1 MISKRLKYFDS
12 SKVRMAFQ
20 MAEEMR
26 NPIDLSIGYPS
37 KSTPMHI
44 KAAGIEA
51 IRGNRTRYTPSN
63 GTPALR
69 KAIARKLNRE
79 NKIKATDNS
88 VTVVPGLTTGILLTF
103 LALLDPGDEILV
115 PDPYFPPYRDLA
127 IMLGA
132 KPVFVNTYPEFQ
144 LTASQLKAKITKKT
158 KVIMINSPN
167 NPTGAVY
174 PENELRAIAKLAK
187 QHDLVI
193 ISDEIYEYFVN
204 NGDHFSIG
212 SIYPR
217 TITMNGFSKAYSMTG
232 WRVGYIHGPQE
243 IIDAIN
249 ELLQYTVF
257 STSSIAQ
264 HAALAA
270 LKRKPSRITNE
281 YRKKR
286 DLTKKI
292 LVQNFLVNG
301 CQGAYYA
308 FVKLPGGVSDMDFTT
323 KAKHR
328 GVIILPG
335 SAFSKRQD
343 YIRIT
348 YTALNRSLQTGLDII
363 CELAE
368 SPNKVFRKSPKT
380 RPLISLSS

>member
-26 NPIDLSIGYPS
+26 NPIDLSICYPS

-103 LALLDPGDEILV
+103 LALLDPGDEILI
-115 PDPYFPPYRDLA
+115 PNPYFPPYRDLA

-167 NPTGAVY
+167 NPTGA
-174 PENELRAIAKLAK
+174 
-187 QHDLVI
+187 
-193 ISDEIYEYFVN
+193 
-204 NGDHFSIG
+204 
-212 SIYPR
+212 
-217 TITMNGFSKAYSMTG
+217 
-232 WRVGYIHGPQE
+232 
-243 IIDAIN
+243 
-249 ELLQYTVF
+249 
-257 STSSIAQ
+257 
-264 HAALAA
+264 
-270 LKRKPSRITNE
+270 
-281 YRKKR
+281 
-286 DLTKKI
+286 
-292 LVQNFLVNG
+292 
-301 CQGAYYA
+301 
-308 FVKLPGGVSDMDFTT
+308 
-323 KAKHR
+323 
-328 GVIILPG
+328 
-335 SAFSKRQD
+335 
-343 YIRIT
+343 
-348 YTALNRSLQTGLDII
+348 RS
-363 CELAE
+363 E
-368 SPNKVFRKSPKT
+368 
-380 RPLISLSS
+380 